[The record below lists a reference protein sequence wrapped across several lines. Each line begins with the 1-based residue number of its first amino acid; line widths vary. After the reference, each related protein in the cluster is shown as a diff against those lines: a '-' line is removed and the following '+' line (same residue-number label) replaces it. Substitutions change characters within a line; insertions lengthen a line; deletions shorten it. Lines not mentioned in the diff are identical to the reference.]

1 VSVWQSETTL
11 PSGHLLP
18 ASGFGFQ
25 QQHRLCT
32 RDFVAVL
39 RGGRLLRGNGISVL
53 LGGSDAGQS
62 RLGLIVPKRILQRA
76 VDRNR
81 VKRVLREWFRHSRER
96 LAGRDCVIR
105 LTPARTKGPAIKLN
119 DGSLLAELERI
130 MPRKAVQSVGV

>member
-1 VSVWQSETTL
+1 MSGWRSEIA
-11 PSGHLLP
+11 PSGDHLPGPGLE
-18 ASGFGFQ
+18 FR

-32 RDFVAVL
+32 RDFVVVL
-39 RGGRLLRGNGISVL
+39 RAGRLLRGNGISVL
-53 LGGSDAGQS
+53 LGGSNSGQG

-105 LTPARTKGPAIKLN
+105 LLTPARAKGPAGKV
-119 DGSLLAELERI
+119 DGASLLAELERI
-130 MPRKAVQSVGV
+130 VPREAVRNVGG